1 MKKLVVM
8 TAGVGVVAGVAMAAA
23 GMFQGGQPAVYAS
36 RLAGIQG
43 AGATGIQVQ
52 NLDATQSAT
61 VLADFYKQST
71 SAVTAIQVSRPNVP
85 AGGAVNMYLP
95 TVTELTNGAY
105 AAIISA
111 DRQIAAIA
119 RTDWT
124 TSGAA
129 AIYSN
134 VQPGKEVF
142 VPLSVIKYYGQTSLV
157 SIQNT
162 DTGQVATVTVELFAQ
177 GNTTAVVN
185 KTYQVQP
192 GSSVTLDLS
201 KDAAFIGVQPNTP
214 GGFLG
219 SMKVTSAVDV
229 GVQSFVDIE
238 SSQKAV
244 YAFEGVPPEGAA
256 MKLYAPLI
264 RKEQL
269 AGTNAG
275 GAKGFSTGISV
286 VNPTNAPVNVTAKY
300 YGGSAECAGNSYTE
314 GPAAIPAGSSHVFYQ
329 PTAATLPKGC
339 VGSAVLESDGNIL
352 AIVNDSKNLT
362 ETSAAYNAV
371 PAAQGATKVALP
383 LARRGH
389 TTAKFTTGI
398 QVMNI
403 GTGPANIE
411 VVFADDKGVGLSS
424 CGAACKVVVQPLNA
438 WTFFP
443 SNSLNAMPVNSF
455 GSAVVTSDQPIVVI
469 VNDISEVGSV
479 DAATY
484 NGIKADL

>member
-52 NLDATQSAT
+52 NLDASQPAT
-61 VLADFYKQST
+61 VLADFYKQGPA
-71 SAVTAIQVSRPNVP
+71 SAAIQVSRPGVP

-95 TVTELTNGAY
+95 SVTELSNGAY

-119 RTDWT
+119 RTDWD
-124 TSGAA
+124 TSKAA

-142 VPLSVIKYYGQTSLV
+142 VPLAVINYYGQTSLV

-162 DTGQVATVTVELFAQ
+162 DTGQVATVTVDLYAT
-177 GNTTAVVN
+177 GDTTAVVT
-185 KTYQVQP
+185 KAYQVQP
-192 GSSVTLDLS
+192 GSSVTLDLA
-201 KDAAFIGVQPNTP
+201 KDSAFVGVKANTP

-219 SMKVTSAVDV
+219 SMKVSSAVDV
-229 GVQSFVDIE
+229 GVQSFVDIAT
-238 SSQKAV
+238 SQKAV

-275 GAKGFSTGISV
+275 GAKGFSTGLSV
-286 VNPTNAPVNVTAKY
+286 VNPTNAPVSVTAKY
-300 YGGSAECAGNSYTE
+300 YGSSGPCAGNTYSD
-314 GPAAIPAGSSHVFYQ
+314 GPQAIPAGSSYVFYQ
-329 PTAATLPKGC
+329 PASAALPAGC
-339 VGSAVLESDGNIL
+339 VGSAVLEADGNIL
-352 AIVNDSKNLT
+352 AIVNDAKNEGEL
-362 ETSAAYNAV
+362 SAAYNAV
-371 PAAQGATKVALP
+371 PATQGATKVALP
-383 LARRGH
+383 LARRQH
-389 TTAKFTTGI
+389 TPMKFTTGI

-403 GTGPANIE
+403 GTGPANVE
-411 VVFADDKGVGLSS
+411 AMFADDKGAGLNT
-424 CGAACKVVVQPLNA
+424 CGGACKVVVQPLNA
-438 WTFFP
+438 ATFFP
-443 SNSLNAMPVNSF
+443 SNSLNAMPVNSY
-455 GSAVVTSDQPIVVI
+455 GSAVITSDQPIVVI
-469 VNDISEVGSV
+469 VNDISETSAA

>member
-71 SAVTAIQVSRPNVP
+71 SAVQAIQVSRPNVP

-264 RKEQL
+264 RKE
-269 AGTNAG
+269 
-275 GAKGFSTGISV
+275 
-286 VNPTNAPVNVTAKY
+286 
-300 YGGSAECAGNSYTE
+300 
-314 GPAAIPAGSSHVFYQ
+314 
-329 PTAATLPKGC
+329 
-339 VGSAVLESDGNIL
+339 
-352 AIVNDSKNLT
+352 
-362 ETSAAYNAV
+362 
-371 PAAQGATKVALP
+371 
-383 LARRGH
+383 
-389 TTAKFTTGI
+389 
-398 QVMNI
+398 
-403 GTGPANIE
+403 
-411 VVFADDKGVGLSS
+411 
-424 CGAACKVVVQPLNA
+424 
-438 WTFFP
+438 
-443 SNSLNAMPVNSF
+443 
-455 GSAVVTSDQPIVVI
+455 
-469 VNDISEVGSV
+469 
-479 DAATY
+479 
-484 NGIKADL
+484 

>member
-1 MKKLVVM
+1 MKKLVVV

-52 NLDATQSAT
+52 NLDPTQSAT
-61 VLADFYKQST
+61 VLADFYKQGPTASQ
-71 SAVTAIQVSRPNVP
+71 AVQVSRPGVP

-95 TVTELTNGAY
+95 SVTELSNGAY

-124 TSGAA
+124 SSNAA

-142 VPLSVIKYYGQTSLV
+142 VPLAVIKYYGQTSLV

-162 DTGQVATVTVELFAQ
+162 DTGQVATVNVELYAK
-177 GNTTAVVN
+177 GDTTAVVT
-185 KTYQVQP
+185 KAYTVQP
-192 GSSVTLDLS
+192 GSSITLDLA
-201 KDAAFIGVQPNTP
+201 KDGAFVGVKANTP

-219 SMKVTSAVDV
+219 SMKVTSAVDI

-244 YAFEGVPPEGAA
+244 YAFEGVPPEAA
-256 MKLYAPLI
+256 APKLFVPLI
-264 RKEQL
+264 RKTQA

-300 YGGSAECAGNSYTE
+300 YGGAGACAGQTYTD
-314 GPAAIPAGSSHVFYQ
+314 GPANIPAGSSYVFYQ
-329 PTAATLPKGC
+329 PSSTALPNNC
-339 VGSAVLESDGNIL
+339 VGAAVLEADGNIL
-352 AIVNDSKNLT
+352 AIVNDSKNET
-362 ETSAAYNAV
+362 EQSAAYNAV
-371 PAAQGATKVALP
+371 SAAQGATKVALP
-383 LARRGH
+383 LARRQH
-389 TTAKFTTGI
+389 TPSKFTTGI

-403 GTGPANIE
+403 GTSPANVEIS
-411 VVFADDKGVGLSS
+411 FSDDKGVALNT
-424 CGAACKVVVQPLNA
+424 CGAPCKVVVQPLNGT
-438 WTFFP
+438 TFYP
-443 SNSLNAMPVNSF
+443 GNQLNAMPVGSY

-469 VNDISEVGSV
+469 VNDASETGAV
-479 DAATY
+479 DSSTY